1 MALDGLDPALLTGV
15 FENAPELVSLSALD
29 GRILHLNPA
38 GLALVGAPSLDAVL
52 RLTTANFFSDVGLLA
67 APDVERSLH
76 TTGRWQGAGELRR
89 LDTGEAVPVS
99 ISTFLV
105 PAGEHNETVIA
116 SITVIDGCER
126 VTRAP

>member
-15 FENAPELVSLSALD
+15 FENAPELVSLSARD

-67 APDVERSLH
+67 APPSPTSWNRPPTGLASRVLSACWGGSRS
-76 TTGRWQGAGELRR
+76 
-89 LDTGEAVPVS
+89 
-99 ISTFLV
+99 
-105 PAGEHNETVIA
+105 TVI
-116 SITVIDGCER
+116 
-126 VTRAP
+126 